1 MDITNDAFSN
11 PHSGIIDI
19 ASAHKLTITRSLNVT
34 DGSFSASFITQ
45 SESDNDFPS
54 EVRISR
60 SSFSYKL
67 TDWSSFFT
75 LFTSLFAALKNP
87 EALAEND
94 VLIPSSLF
102 LLLLLPIE
110 VLKLFREEEERED
123 EEEEVKE
130 VFCVPLIFA
139 EDDFELVDEA
149 FIPSRPLLFL
159 NEEEKEEKTLLLP
172 RDNDNTFGLPLVDG
186 KHSIAYML

>member
-54 EVRISR
+54 DVRISR

-102 LLLLLPIE
+102 LLLLPIIE
-110 VLKLFREEEERED
+110 VLKLFREEEEREEED

-139 EDDFELVDEA
+139 DDDFELADEA

-159 NEEEKEEKTLLLP
+159 NEEEKEE
-172 RDNDNTFGLPLVDG
+172 
-186 KHSIAYML
+186 

>member
-1 MDITNDAFSN
+1 MPFSTKACFKAMDITNDAFSN

-54 EVRISR
+54 EVQFSR

-110 VLKLFREEEERED
+110 VSKLFREEEEREE
-123 EEEEVKE
+123 EEEEVK
-130 VFCVPLIFA
+130 
-139 EDDFELVDEA
+139 
-149 FIPSRPLLFL
+149 
-159 NEEEKEEKTLLLP
+159 
-172 RDNDNTFGLPLVDG
+172 
-186 KHSIAYML
+186 

>member
-102 LLLLLPIE
+102 LLLLPIIE
-110 VLKLFREEEERED
+110 VLKLFREEEERE
-123 EEEEVKE
+123 ENEEEVK

-139 EDDFELVDEA
+139 DDDFELADEA

-159 NEEEKEEKTLLLP
+159 NEEEKEE
-172 RDNDNTFGLPLVDG
+172 
-186 KHSIAYML
+186 

>member
-1 MDITNDAFSN
+1 MTKDAFSN
-11 PHSGIIDI
+11 PHSGMIDI
-19 ASAHKLTITRSLNVT
+19 ASAHTLTITRSLNVT

-54 EVRISR
+54 AVRISL

-94 VLIPSSLF
+94 ALVAF
-102 LLLLLPIE
+102 LLLSFAPHFE
-110 VLKLFREEEERED
+110 WKLREEEE
-123 EEEEVKE
+123 EEEERDKNTTDGSAENEAKV
-130 VFCVPLIFA
+130 VCVPPLFA
-139 EDDFELVDEA
+139 EVDFELAKA
-149 FIPSRPLLFL
+149 FVLPRLLFL
-159 NEEEKEEKTLLLP
+159 LSEEYASS
-172 RDNDNTFGLPLVDG
+172 RDDDAFALPLVDG
-186 KHSIAYML
+186 KLSIVNLLDAR

>member
-1 MDITNDAFSN
+1 M
-11 PHSGIIDI
+11 
-19 ASAHKLTITRSLNVT
+19 
-34 DGSFSASFITQ
+34 
-45 SESDNDFPS
+45 
-54 EVRISR
+54 
-60 SSFSYKL
+60 
-67 TDWSSFFT
+67 
-75 LFTSLFAALKNP
+75 FTSLFAALKNP

-110 VLKLFREEEERED
+110 VLKLFREEEEREE

-139 EDDFELVDEA
+139 DDDFEVADEA

-159 NEEEKEEKTLLLP
+159 NEEEKEE
-172 RDNDNTFGLPLVDG
+172 
-186 KHSIAYML
+186 

>member
-110 VLKLFREEEERED
+110 VSKLFREEEEEEE

-139 EDDFELVDEA
+139 DDDFELADEA

-159 NEEEKEEKTLLLP
+159 NEEEKEE
-172 RDNDNTFGLPLVDG
+172 
-186 KHSIAYML
+186 

>member
-1 MDITNDAFSN
+1 VS
-11 PHSGIIDI
+11 
-19 ASAHKLTITRSLNVT
+19 
-34 DGSFSASFITQ
+34 
-45 SESDNDFPS
+45 
-54 EVRISR
+54 
-60 SSFSYKL
+60 
-67 TDWSSFFT
+67 
-75 LFTSLFAALKNP
+75 
-87 EALAEND
+87 
-94 VLIPSSLF
+94 
-102 LLLLLPIE
+102 
-110 VLKLFREEEERED
+110 KLFREEEEREE

-139 EDDFELVDEA
+139 DDDFELVDEA

>member
-54 EVRISR
+54 DVRISR

-139 EDDFELVDEA
+139 DDDFELVDEA

>member
-139 EDDFELVDEA
+139 DDDFELVDEA